1 MDSRPTLEP
10 PIEGVTLE
18 KLGLIEDD
26 RGAVLHMLRRDASD
40 FTRFG
45 EVYFSEILPG
55 TVKAWKQHTK
65 QTQNVAV
72 PIGRIRVVLFD
83 GRVSPTSGG
92 PVTVVELGR
101 PDAYERIRIPPG
113 VWYGFAC
120 MGDRP
125 ALIANCCDIPHDP
138 KEANRCPVGDARIP
152 YSWSEQ

>member
-1 MDSRPTLEP
+1 MKSGLRVVP
-10 PIEGVTLE
+10 PIEGVTIE
-18 KLGLIEDD
+18 KLRQIEDE

-55 TVKAWKQHTK
+55 AVKAWKQHTK

-72 PIGRIRVVLFD
+72 PVGRIRVVLFD
-83 GRVSPTSGG
+83 GRVSSTSVSG
-92 PVTVVELGR
+92 VTVVELGR

-113 VWYGFAC
+113 VWYGFEC
-120 MGDRP
+120 LGDTP

-138 KEANRCPVGDARIP
+138 KEANRCPVDDPHIP